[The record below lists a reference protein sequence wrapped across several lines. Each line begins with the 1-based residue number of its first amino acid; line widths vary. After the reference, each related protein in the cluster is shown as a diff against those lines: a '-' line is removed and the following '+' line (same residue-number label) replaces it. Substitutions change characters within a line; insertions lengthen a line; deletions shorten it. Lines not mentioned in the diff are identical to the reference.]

1 MTQGLVSLARPVLS
15 SWHMTKT
22 LRTDPHRPGSII
34 PADYTFELSFWY
46 GTAECPE
53 GYGLED
59 LACVVDQY
67 PRFRDV
73 DGRCD
78 VCGARFAYGGAFVHR
93 PTGQTILVGGDCA
106 AKYSMLIDF
115 ARFDAVKEMG
125 KRATAAALTRRR
137 NQQRR
142 EIFLG
147 SNPGLR
153 EALACGHRITNDLAD
168 KLTQYHSLSSAQ
180 IALAFKLHAET
191 FAPVRAAEVNI
202 PAPIGRTAIRGTVV
216 SIKEHRTDFGDT
228 WKMTVKVVT
237 DAGTW
242 LCWSTVPAT
251 IMDANRT
258 AGRDAY
264 GLKGCEVEFTATLQ
278 PGREKHFAFAKRPTG
293 GAIVT
298 AAAPAVANAGALR
311 ELAKVEGQ
319 VDPAVYAAAK
329 AALEGREVEPR
340 PGMAGNVV
348 AKFNAEMGIATRGY
362 GS

>member
-1 MTQGLVSLARPVLS
+1 MRGLDRLARLVLS

-59 LACVVDQY
+59 LACLVDQY

-73 DGRCD
+73 DHKCD
-78 VCGARFAYGGAFVHR
+78 VCGARYSYGGAFVHR
-93 PTGQTILVGGDCA
+93 PTGQTILVGCDCA

-115 ARFDAVKEMG
+115 AAFDAVKEQG

-168 KLTQYHSLSSAQ
+168 KLMQYHSLSSAQ
-180 IALAFKLHAET
+180 IALAFKLHSET
-191 FAPVRAAEVNI
+191 FAPVRATEVNI
-202 PAPIGRTAIRGTVV
+202 PAPVGRTSIRGTIV

-242 LCWSTVPAT
+242 LCWSTVPSM
-251 IMDANRT
+251 ILEANRA

-278 PGREKHFAFAKRPTG
+278 PGREKHFAFAKRSTG

-298 AAAPAVANAGALR
+298 AAPPAVANAGALR
-311 ELAKVEGQ
+311 ELAKVEGRI
-319 VDPAVYAAAK
+319 DPALYAATK
-329 AALEGREVEPR
+329 ATLEGRDEGVR
-340 PGMAGNVV
+340 PNGAVNVAG
-348 AKFNAEMGIATRGY
+348 KWNAELGIKTHGY
-362 GS
+362 SA